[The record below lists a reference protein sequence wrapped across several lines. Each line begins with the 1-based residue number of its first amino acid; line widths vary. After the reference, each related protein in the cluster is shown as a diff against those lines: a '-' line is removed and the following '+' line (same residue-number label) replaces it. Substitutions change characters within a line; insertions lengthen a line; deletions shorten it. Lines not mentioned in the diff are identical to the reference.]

1 MQAVATGLNIFLE
14 FVSWVKKIN
23 LTVEYVKEDDGSIS
37 GRIVEFCTL
46 SNAPTLEECEAK
58 LIADM
63 RESAELFADNFE
75 QFSAGRPNEVLYVLK
90 ILYSTD
96 EELRKCLRGK
106 N

>member
-14 FVSWVKKIN
+14 FISWVKKIN
-23 LTVEYVKEDDGSIS
+23 LTVEYIKEDDGSIS
-37 GRIVEFCTL
+37 GHIEEFCTL
-46 SNAPTLEECEAK
+46 SNAPTIEECETR

-63 RESAELFADNFE
+63 RETAELFADNFE
-75 QFSAGRPNEVLYVLK
+75 QFSAGRPYEVLYALK

-96 EELRKCLRGK
+96 EELKKCLHGK